1 MEDAVNIG
9 DQFHIGSA
17 KVIATQPR
25 MPCYKPGVRFGRTD
39 IIRRFI
45 VSGRRGIYFKVLEE
59 GEVKTGDK
67 IEVFKRDKNNINVKD
82 FVRLYVIKNQTDI
95 ETMRRAIK
103 VRALPEGWKYQFQQE
118 IEQLER
124 TR

>member
-17 KVIATQPR
+17 KVIARQPR
-25 MPCYKPGVRFGRTD
+25 MPYYKLAVRFGRKN

-45 VSGRRGIYFKVLEE
+45 VSSPGIYFKVLEE

-67 IEVFKRDKNNINVKD
+67 IEVFKRDKNNITVKD
-82 FVRLYVIKNQTDI
+82 IVWL
-95 ETMRRAIK
+95 
-103 VRALPEGWKYQFQQE
+103 
-118 IEQLER
+118 
-124 TR
+124 

>member
-9 DQFHIGSA
+9 DQFHIGST
-17 KVIATQPR
+17 KLIATQPQ